1 MLAGALLAIGVA
13 LPAVPAAAAK
23 QQFGDRTLRAGMK
36 GRDIRVLQDYLT
48 KVGLKTTVDGQYG
61 TGTQRRVKSW
71 ERKSERRVDG
81 RMTRSDAGVLRSQ
94 VSAGVTVHQLAPA
107 PAAPVAPAEKAV
119 LQPEGT
125 AVAPASAP
133 EVVKAMIAAGNAIHD
148 KPYKFGGGHGNFD
161 DTGYDCSGS
170 MSYVF
175 NKAGLIAEALDS
187 SGFASFGEAGPGQ
200 WVTIYANPGHSFMMI
215 AGLRFDTS
223 GRADDNSRWH
233 DDARPTDGYTER
245 HPPGL

>member
-1 MLAGALLAIGVA
+1 MLAGALVTLGVA
-13 LPAVPAAAAK
+13 LPAVPAAAAP
-23 QQFGDRTLRAGMK
+23 QQLGDRLLRPGMK

-61 TGTQRRVKSW
+61 SATMRRVKSW

-81 RMTRSDAGVLRSQ
+81 RMTRGDARVLRSQ
-94 VSAGVTVHQLAPA
+94 VSAGVTVNQVA
-107 PAAPVAPAEKAV
+107 PAAPAAPAGEKAT
-119 LQPEGT
+119 LLPDGT

-133 EVVKAMIAAGNAIHD
+133 EPVKAMIAAGNEIHD
-148 KPYKFGGGHGNFD
+148 FPYKFGGGHGNFED
-161 DTGYDCSGS
+161 SGYDCSGS
-170 MSYVF
+170 MSF
-175 NKAGLIAEALDS
+175 LLHKAGLLQEALDS

-200 WVTIYANPGHSFMMI
+200 WVTIYANSGHSFMMI

-233 DDARPTDGYTER
+233 DDERPTDGYTER
-245 HPPGL
+245 HPVGL